1 MAENNQL
8 PEFKT
13 LDELTDFFDQNDM
26 GDYSEQMPEAEFE
39 VNLKRRSFFVAVDE
53 EILSKLAEIS
63 KLEHQSSDAR
73 EKSFIAKPSV
83 IARSCRQLK
92 K

>member
-8 PEFKT
+8 PKFKS
-13 LDELTDFFDQNDM
+13 LDELADFFDQNDM
-26 GDYSEQMPEAEFE
+26 GDYLEQIPEADFE

-63 KLEHQSSDAR
+63 KLEHQPSDAIVNSWLR
-73 EKSFIAKPSV
+73 EKISGYSEKI
-83 IARSCRQLK
+83 
-92 K
+92 

>member
-8 PEFKT
+8 PKFKS

-26 GDYSEQMPEAEFE
+26 GDYSEQMPEADFE

-53 EILSKLAEIS
+53 EILSKLAEIA
-63 KLEHQSSDAR
+63 KLEHQPSDSIVNSWLR
-73 EKSFIAKPSV
+73 EKISGYSEKI
-83 IARSCRQLK
+83 
-92 K
+92 